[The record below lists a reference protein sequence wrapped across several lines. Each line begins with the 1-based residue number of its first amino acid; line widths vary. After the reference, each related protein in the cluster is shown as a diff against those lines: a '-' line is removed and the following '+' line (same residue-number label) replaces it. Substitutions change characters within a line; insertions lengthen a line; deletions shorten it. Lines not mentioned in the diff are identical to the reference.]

1 MILPPAFDLSL
12 RVMGD
17 VAAGGMDDV
26 QGRLGTFLFWAV
38 ALDERMEKL
47 NGIGY
52 TEGRDIDDSGR
63 LLTPARFARN
73 ALAHG
78 STVAVDP
85 GGLRISFTIP
95 FSIPPA
101 SWRPL
106 SELVEEWPD
115 RWRPGSEREVAYGDL
130 LSTKPIGDFMP
141 RVRAWFELQRHS
153 Q

>member
-106 SELVEEWPD
+106 SELVESGPID
-115 RWRPGSEREVAYGDL
+115 GGPGARE
-130 LSTKPIGDFMP
+130 K
-141 RVRAWFELQRHS
+141 
-153 Q
+153 